1 MDMLNLLNPQQRD
14 AASHKDGPLLIL
26 AGAGS
31 GKTRVITYR
40 TAYLISEG
48 IEPKNILAVT
58 FTKKAAEEM
67 RKRVEGL
74 IGSNSSNSSNGSPFI
89 STFHS
94 ACVKI
99 LREGRGN
106 ACPEHSRRGEGA
118 FPKDF
123 LIYDKSDALSVIK
136 GCAKELNINDELYP
150 PDSIAKKISSLKNNL
165 ISADNFKAQEFGF
178 EDKVKKVYKLYQEK
192 LSADKALDFDDLL
205 MKTVELFEKNIDVLS
220 HYQDAFKYIMVDE
233 YQDTNYVQYRL
244 MMLLSNKHRNICVVG
259 DDDQSIYGFRGANI
273 SNILNFEKDFP
284 DAKIVKLEQ
293 NYRSTQ
299 KILDAASSVVD
310 KNISRRKKTLWTEN
324 QSGEKIRLYEA
335 EDGQKEALYICKT
348 IKEIRTI
355 DNRRYKEFAVL
366 YRINA
371 QSRILEEQFHRMA
384 IPYIIV
390 GGLRFYERKE
400 IKDITAYLRVIAN
413 PDEDVSL
420 KRIINTPNRGI
431 GQATIEKLTDLC
443 KEKKLSLYKGMKA
456 AEDVKAGIKGFIN
469 LVDSL
474 IEKNGLS
481 LSDLVKEIL
490 AKTGYIEWLKNSDKE
505 DAENRIEN
513 INELISAVADFEQNN
528 EKADIQGFLDHISL
542 SAQIDDVS
550 DKDDAVFLMTLH
562 NAKGLEFPVV
572 FISGMEEGIFPNF
585 RAFDDDRQLEEER
598 RLCYVG
604 ITRAKERLY
613 LTHAER
619 RFIFGSERN
628 GRVSRFIN
636 EIPEE
641 LIELDEEYYPPV
653 SPLIKGGIKP
663 SVSSLAMGRSEFSV
677 PITQGG
683 SKSGLKERPVLSF
696 PVGAA
701 VSHPNFGRGRVKF
714 SEGTGDNEKVVVN
727 FEGAGV
733 KRLSVKYA
741 RLERV

>member
-1 MDMLNLLNPQQRD
+1 MEDILKKLNPQQQE
-14 AASHKDGPLLIL
+14 AATHKEGPLLIL

-40 TAYLISEG
+40 AAYLISEG

-67 RKRVEGL
+67 RKRVEDIIPL
-74 IGSNSSNSSNGSPFI
+74 NGSRPLI

-94 ACVKI
+94 ACVRI
-99 LREGRGN
+99 MRDN
-106 ACPEHSRRGEGA
+106 AERIGVSRNFA
-118 FPKDF
+118 
-123 LIYDKSDALSVIK
+123 IYDKADSLSAIK
-136 GCAKELNINDELYP
+136 GCAKELNINDELYSH
-150 PDSIAKKISSLKNNL
+150 DSIAKKISSLKNNL

-192 LSADKALDFDDLL
+192 LSADSALDFDDLL
-205 MKTVELFEKNIDVLS
+205 MKTVELFEKNTDVLS
-220 HYQDAFKYIMVDE
+220 HYQDGFRYLMVDE

-284 DAKIVKLEQ
+284 DAKIIKLEQ

-310 KNISRRKKTLWTEN
+310 KNVSRRKKTLWTEN

-348 IKEIRTI
+348 IKQIKAN
-355 DNRRYKEFAVL
+355 DNRRYKDFAVL

-420 KRIINTPNRGI
+420 KRIINTPTRGI

-443 KEKKLSLYKGMKA
+443 KEKKLSLYECIKA
-456 AEDVKAGIKGFIN
+456 AEDAKAGIKGFVN
-469 LVDSL
+469 LIDSL

-513 INELISAVADFEQNN
+513 INEFISAIADFEQNN
-528 EKADIQGFLDHISL
+528 EKSDIQGFLDHISL

-572 FISGMEEGIFPNF
+572 FVSGMEEGIFPNF

-628 GRVSRFIN
+628 GRVSRFIK
-636 EIPEE
+636 EIPKE
-641 LIELDEEYYPPV
+641 LIEEINEEGEGIWGRPV
-653 SPLIKGGIKP
+653 VQ
-663 SVSSLAMGRSEFSV
+663 VSSLSGTKFSNKGCRDVKSYISTFSAGAKVRHPSFGIGR
-677 PITQGG
+677 I
-683 SKSGLKERPVLSF
+683 K
-696 PVGAA
+696 A
-701 VSHPNFGRGRVKF
+701 
-714 SEGTGDNEKVVVN
+714 SEGTGDDEKVVVS
-727 FEGAGV
+727 FDTIGI

>member
-1 MDMLNLLNPQQRD
+1 MKEVLEALNPQQQE
-14 AASHKDGPLLIL
+14 AARHKDGPLLIL

-67 RKRVEGL
+67 RKRVEDIIPL
-74 IGSNSSNSSNGSPFI
+74 NGSRPLI

-99 LREGRGN
+99 LRDTLSTLSPLGRGK
-106 ACPEHSRRGEGA
+106 GEGLIA
-118 FPKDF
+118 KGF
-123 LIYDKSDALSVIK
+123 LIYDKADALSVIK
-136 GCAKELNINDELYP
+136 GCAKELNINDELYSA
-150 PDSIAKKISSLKNNL
+150 DSIAKKISSLKNNL

-192 LSADKALDFDDLL
+192 LSADSALDFDDLL

-220 HYQDAFKYIMVDE
+220 HYQDVFKYIMVDE

-244 MMLLSNKHRNICVVG
+244 IMLLSSKHRNICVVG

-324 QSGEKIRLYEA
+324 QSGEKIRLYKA

-348 IKEIRTI
+348 IKEIRTS
-355 DNRRYKEFAVL
+355 DNRRYKDFAVL

-413 PDEDVSL
+413 PDDDVSL
-420 KRIINTPNRGI
+420 KRIINTPSRGI

-443 KEKKLSLYKGMKA
+443 KERKLSLYEGAKNIGHISHI
-456 AEDVKAGIKGFIN
+456 GPILNGFAN
-469 LVDSL
+469 LIDSL
-474 IEKNGLS
+474 IEKGGLS

-490 AKTGYIEWLKNSDKE
+490 AKTGYIEWLKSSDKE

-513 INELISAVADFEQNN
+513 INEFISAVADFEQNN

-572 FISGMEEGIFPNF
+572 FVSGMEEGIFPNF

-604 ITRAKERLY
+604 ITRAKEKLY
-613 LTHAER
+613 ITHAEK

-628 GRVSRFIN
+628 ARASRFID

-641 LIELDEEYYPPV
+641 LVEEINEEEKGRWGRPAIYQNSMRPALQAPRQSESKFSDERYRGAKSCV
-653 SPLIKGGIKP
+653 S
-663 SVSSLAMGRSEFSV
+663 
-677 PITQGG
+677 T
-683 SKSGLKERPVLSF
+683 F

-701 VSHPNFGRGRVKF
+701 VLHPNFGRGRVKA
-714 SEGTGDNEKVVVN
+714 SEGTGDDEKVIVN
-727 FEGAGV
+727 FEGAGL

-741 RLERV
+741 RLERA

>member
-1 MDMLNLLNPQQRD
+1 MKAVFEALNQQQRD

-67 RKRVEGL
+67 RKKVENIIPL
-74 IGSNSSNSSNGSPFI
+74 NGSRPLI

-106 ACPEHSRRGEGA
+106 ACPEHSRRGEGT
-118 FPKDF
+118 FSKDF
-123 LIYDKSDALSVIK
+123 LIYDKADALSVIK
-136 GCAKELNINDELYP
+136 GCAKELNINDELYSA
-150 PDSIAKKISSLKNNL
+150 DSIAKKISSLKNNL

-192 LSADKALDFDDLL
+192 LSADSALDFDDLL

-324 QSGEKIRLYEA
+324 QSGEKIRLYKA

-348 IKEIRTI
+348 IKEIRTN
-355 DNRRYKEFAVL
+355 DNRRYKDFAVL

-400 IKDITAYLRVIAN
+400 IKDITAYLRIIAN
-413 PDEDVSL
+413 PDDEVSL
-420 KRIINTPNRGI
+420 KRIINTPHRGI
-431 GQATIEKLTDLC
+431 GQVTIERLTDLC
-443 KEKKLSLYKGMKA
+443 KEKKLSLYECIKA
-456 AEDVKAGIKGFIN
+456 AEDVKAGVKGFVN
-469 LVDSL
+469 LIDSL
-474 IEKNGLS
+474 IEKGGLS

-528 EKADIQGFLDHISL
+528 EKAVFRYSVASEQRRIADIQGFLDHISL

-572 FISGMEEGIFPNF
+572 FVSGMEEGIFPNF

-604 ITRAKERLY
+604 ITRAKEKLY
-613 LTHAER
+613 LTHAEK

-628 GRVSRFIN
+628 ARVSRFIN

-641 LIELDEEYYPPV
+641 LVDWIGNGRGEGERWSRSVGQASRL
-653 SPLIKGGIKP
+653 SSGGFSDKKY
-663 SVSSLAMGRSEFSV
+663 LA
-677 PITQGG
+677 T
-683 SKSGLKERPVLSF
+683 F

-701 VSHPNFGRGRVKF
+701 VLHPNFGRGKVKA
-714 SEGTGDNEKVVVN
+714 SEGTGDDEKVVVS
-727 FEGAGV
+727 FDSIGL
-733 KRLSVKYA
+733 KRLSIKYA

>member
-1 MDMLNLLNPQQRD
+1 MKEVLEALNPQQQE
-14 AASHKDGPLLIL
+14 AVTHKEGPLLIL

-48 IEPKNILAVT
+48 IEPKNIFAVT

-67 RKRVEGL
+67 RKRVEDIIPL
-74 IGSNSSNSSNGSPFI
+74 NGSRPLI

-94 ACVKI
+94 ACVRI
-99 LREGRGN
+99 MRDN
-106 ACPEHSRRGEGA
+106 AERIEVSRNFA
-118 FPKDF
+118 
-123 LIYDKSDALSVIK
+123 IYDKADSLSAIK
-136 GCAKELNINDELYP
+136 DCAKELNINDELYS

-192 LSADKALDFDDLL
+192 LSANKALDFDDLL

-244 MMLLSNKHRNICVVG
+244 MMLLSSKHRNICVVG

-324 QSGEKIRLYEA
+324 QSGEKIRLYKA

-348 IKEIRTI
+348 IKEIRTS
-355 DNRRYKEFAVL
+355 DNRRYKDFAVL

-413 PDEDVSL
+413 PDDDVSL
-420 KRIINTPNRGI
+420 KRIINTPSRGI
-431 GQATIEKLTDLC
+431 GQVTIERLTDLC
-443 KEKKLSLYKGMKA
+443 KERKLYLYECIKA
-456 AEDVKAGIKGFIN
+456 AEDAKAGIKGFVNII
-469 LVDSL
+469 DSL
-474 IEKNGLS
+474 IEKGDLS

-490 AKTGYIEWLKNSDKE
+490 AKTGYIEWLKSSDKE

-513 INELISAVADFEQNN
+513 INEFISAVADFEQNN

-572 FISGMEEGIFPNF
+572 FVSGMEEGIFPNF

-604 ITRAKERLY
+604 ITRAKEKLY

-628 GRVSRFIN
+628 ARVSRFIN

-641 LIELDEEYYPPV
+641 LVDWIDNDRRECERW
-653 SPLIKGGIKP
+653 S
-663 SVSSLAMGRSEFSV
+663 
-677 PITQGG
+677 
-683 SKSGLKERPVLSF
+683 RPVGQASRPSSSGFSDKKYLATF
-696 PVGAA
+696 PIGAA
-701 VSHPNFGRGRVKF
+701 VCHPNFGRGKVKA
-714 SEGTGDNEKVVVN
+714 SEGTGDDEKVVVS
-727 FEGAGV
+727 FDSIGL

>member
-1 MDMLNLLNPQQRD
+1 MKEVFKALNPQQQE
-14 AASHKDGPLLIL
+14 AVGHKEGPLLIL

-67 RKRVEGL
+67 RKRVEDIIPL
-74 IGSNSSNSSNGSPFI
+74 NGSRPLI

-99 LREGRGN
+99 LREGRGK
-106 ACPEHSRRGEGA
+106 GEGT
-118 FPKDF
+118 FNKDF
-123 LIYDKSDALSVIK
+123 LIYDKADALSVIK
-136 GCAKELNINDELYP
+136 GCAKELNINDELYSA
-150 PDSIAKKISSLKNNL
+150 DSIAKKISSLKNNL

-192 LSADKALDFDDLL
+192 LSSDSALDFDDLL
-205 MKTVELFEKNIDVLS
+205 MKTVELFEKNIDALS
-220 HYQDAFKYIMVDE
+220 HYQDVFKYIMVDE

-324 QSGEKIRLYEA
+324 QSGEKIRLYKA

-348 IKEIRTI
+348 IKEIRTS
-355 DNRRYKEFAVL
+355 DNRRYKDFAVL

-413 PDEDVSL
+413 PDDDVSL
-420 KRIINTPNRGI
+420 KRIINTPSRGI
-431 GQATIEKLTDLC
+431 GQVTIERLTDLC
-443 KEKKLSLYKGMKA
+443 KERKLSLYEGAKNIGHISHI
-456 AEDVKAGIKGFIN
+456 GPILNGFVN
-469 LVDSL
+469 LIDGL
-474 IEKNGLS
+474 IEKGGLS

-490 AKTGYIEWLKNSDKE
+490 AKTGYIEWLKSSDKE

-513 INELISAVADFEQNN
+513 INEFISAVADFEQNN

-542 SAQIDDVS
+542 SAQIDDAS

-562 NAKGLEFPVV
+562 NAKGLEFSVV
-572 FISGMEEGIFPNF
+572 FVSGMEEGIFPNF

-628 GRVSRFIN
+628 ARASRFIE

-641 LIELDEEYYPPV
+641 LVEE
-653 SPLIKGGIKP
+653 INEK
-663 SVSSLAMGRSEFSV
+663 
-677 PITQGG
+677 
-683 SKSGLKERPVLSF
+683 KEERWGRPVAQASTLSDAKFSDERCRDAKSCVSTF

-701 VSHPNFGRGRVKF
+701 VRHPNFGRGRVKA
-714 SEGTGDNEKVVVN
+714 SEGTGDDEKVVVS
-727 FEGAGV
+727 FDSIGL

-741 RLERV
+741 RLERA

>member
-1 MDMLNLLNPQQRD
+1 
-14 AASHKDGPLLIL
+14 
-26 AGAGS
+26 
-31 GKTRVITYR
+31 
-40 TAYLISEG
+40 
-48 IEPKNILAVT
+48 
-58 FTKKAAEEM
+58 
-67 RKRVEGL
+67 
-74 IGSNSSNSSNGSPFI
+74 
-89 STFHS
+89 
-94 ACVKI
+94 
-99 LREGRGN
+99 
-106 ACPEHSRRGEGA
+106 
-118 FPKDF
+118 
-123 LIYDKSDALSVIK
+123 
-136 GCAKELNINDELYP
+136 
-150 PDSIAKKISSLKNNL
+150 
-165 ISADNFKAQEFGF
+165 
-178 EDKVKKVYKLYQEK
+178 
-192 LSADKALDFDDLL
+192 
-205 MKTVELFEKNIDVLS
+205 NIDALS

-244 MMLLSNKHRNICVVG
+244 MMLLSSKHRNICVVG

-324 QSGEKIRLYEA
+324 QSGEKIRLYKA

-348 IKEIRTI
+348 IKDIRTS
-355 DNRRYKEFAVL
+355 DNRRYKDFAVL

-413 PDEDVSL
+413 PDDDVSI
-420 KRIINTPNRGI
+420 KRIINTPSRGI
-431 GQATIEKLTDLC
+431 GQITIERLTDLC
-443 KEKKLSLYKGMKA
+443 KERKLSLYKGMKTSVA
-456 AEDVKAGIKGFIN
+456 LMLDNNTKDNENNPPTPPFTKGGKGGLSGKLKGFIN

-490 AKTGYIEWLKNSDKE
+490 AKTGYIEWLKSSDKE

-513 INELISAVADFEQNN
+513 INEFIFAVADFEQNN

-572 FISGMEEGIFPNF
+572 FVSGMEEGIFPNF

-604 ITRAKERLY
+604 ITRAKEKLY
-613 LTHAER
+613 LTHAEK

-628 GRVSRFIN
+628 ARASRFIE

-641 LIELDEEYYPPV
+641 LVDWIGNGSGESERW
-653 SPLIKGGIKP
+653 SR
-663 SVSSLAMGRSEFSV
+663 SVGQASRLSSSGFSDKKYLA
-677 PITQGG
+677 T
-683 SKSGLKERPVLSF
+683 F
-696 PVGAA
+696 PVGAT
-701 VSHPNFGRGRVKF
+701 VLHPNFGRGKVKA
-714 SEGTGDNEKVVVN
+714 SEGTGDDEKVVVSFN
-727 FEGAGV
+727 SIGL

>member
-1 MDMLNLLNPQQRD
+1 MEEIFKRLNPQQQE
-14 AASHKDGPLLIL
+14 AVSHKDGPLLIL

-67 RKRVEGL
+67 RKRVEDIIPL
-74 IGSNSSNSSNGSPFI
+74 NGSRPLI

-94 ACVKI
+94 ACVRI
-99 LREGRGN
+99 MRDN
-106 ACPEHSRRGEGA
+106 AERIGVSRNFA
-118 FPKDF
+118 
-123 LIYDKSDALSVIK
+123 IYDKADSLSAIK
-136 GCAKELNINDELYP
+136 GCAKELNINDELYSH
-150 PDSIAKKISSLKNNL
+150 DSIAKKISSLKNNL

-178 EDKVKKVYKLYQEK
+178 EDKVKKIYKLYQEK
-192 LSADKALDFDDLL
+192 LSANNALDFDDLL
-205 MKTVELFEKNIDVLS
+205 MKTVELFDKNIDVLS

-244 MMLLSNKHRNICVVG
+244 MMLLSSKHRNICVVG

-299 KILDAASSVVD
+299 KILDAAASVVD

-324 QSGEKIRLYEA
+324 QSGEKIRLYKA

-348 IKEIRTI
+348 IKEIRTN
-355 DNRRYKEFAVL
+355 DNRRYKDFAVL

-413 PDEDVSL
+413 PDDDVSL
-420 KRIINTPNRGI
+420 KRIINTPSRGI
-431 GQATIEKLTDLC
+431 GQVTIERLTDLC
-443 KEKKLSLYKGMKA
+443 KEGKLSLYEGTKNISHIRPIGP
-456 AEDVKAGIKGFIN
+456 ILTGFAN
-469 LVDSL
+469 LIDSL
-474 IEKNGLS
+474 IEKGGLS

-490 AKTGYIEWLKNSDKE
+490 AKTGYIEWLKSSDKE

-513 INELISAVADFEQNN
+513 INEFISAVADFEQNN

-572 FISGMEEGIFPNF
+572 FVSGMEEGIFPNF
-585 RAFDDDRQLEEER
+585 RAFDDERQLEEER

-604 ITRAKERLY
+604 ITRAKEKLY
-613 LTHAER
+613 ITHAER

-628 GRVSRFIN
+628 ARASRFID

-641 LIELDEEYYPPV
+641 LVDWIDND
-653 SPLIKGGIKP
+653 KGEGERW
-663 SVSSLAMGRSEFSV
+663 SRSAGQASRLSSSGFSDKKYLATFQ
-677 PITQGG
+677 I
-683 SKSGLKERPVLSF
+683 
-696 PVGAA
+696 GAA
-701 VSHPNFGRGRVKF
+701 VRHPNFGRGKVKS
-714 SEGTGDNEKVVVN
+714 SEGAGDDEKVVIS
-727 FEGAGV
+727 FDSIGL

-741 RLERV
+741 RLERA

>member
-1 MDMLNLLNPQQRD
+1 MKEVFEALNPQQQE
-14 AASHKDGPLLIL
+14 AVSHKEGPLLIL

-48 IEPKNILAVT
+48 IEPRNILAVT

-67 RKRVEGL
+67 RKRVEDIIPL
-74 IGSNSSNSSNGSPFI
+74 NGSRPLI

-94 ACVKI
+94 ACVRI
-99 LREGRGN
+99 MRDN
-106 ACPEHSRRGEGA
+106 AERIGVSRNFA
-118 FPKDF
+118 
-123 LIYDKSDALSVIK
+123 IYDKADSLSAIK
-136 GCAKELNINDELYP
+136 GCAKELNINDELYSH
-150 PDSIAKKISSLKNNL
+150 DSIAKKISSLKNNL

-178 EDKVKKVYKLYQEK
+178 EDKIKKVYKLYQEK
-192 LSADKALDFDDLL
+192 LSANKALDFDDLL

-233 YQDTNYVQYRL
+233 YQDTNYVQYSL
-244 MMLLSNKHRNICVVG
+244 MMLLSSKHRNICVVG

-324 QSGEKIRLYEA
+324 QSGEKIRLYKA

-348 IKEIRTI
+348 IKEIRTS
-355 DNRRYKEFAVL
+355 DNRRYKDFAVL

-413 PDEDVSL
+413 PDDDVSL
-420 KRIINTPNRGI
+420 KRIINTPSRGI
-431 GQATIEKLTDLC
+431 GQVTIERLTDLC
-443 KEKKLSLYKGMKA
+443 KERKLSLYDGIKA
-456 AEDVKAGIKGFIN
+456 AEDVKEKIKGFVN
-469 LVDSL
+469 LMDGL
-474 IEKNGLS
+474 IEKGGLS

-490 AKTGYIEWLKNSDKE
+490 AKTGYIQWLKESDKE

-513 INELISAVADFEQNN
+513 INEFISAVADFEQNN

-572 FISGMEEGIFPNF
+572 FVSGMEEGIFPNF

-604 ITRAKERLY
+604 ITRAKEKLY
-613 LTHAER
+613 ITHAEK

-628 GRVSRFIN
+628 ARASRFIN

-641 LIELDEEYYPPV
+641 LVEWIDND
-653 SPLIKGGIKP
+653 KGDGERW
-663 SVSSLAMGRSEFSV
+663 S
-677 PITQGG
+677 
-683 SKSGLKERPVLSF
+683 RPVGQASRLSSSGFSDKKYLAAF
-696 PVGAA
+696 PIGAA
-701 VSHPNFGRGRVKF
+701 VRHPNFGRGKVKA
-714 SEGTGDNEKVVVN
+714 SEGTGDDEKVIVN
-727 FEGAGV
+727 FEGAGL

-741 RLERV
+741 RLERA

>member
-1 MDMLNLLNPQQRD
+1 MKEALEALNPQQQE
-14 AASHKDGPLLIL
+14 AVSHKDGPLLIL

-67 RKRVEGL
+67 KNRVKDL
-74 IGSNSSNSSNGSPFI
+74 IGLNGSNGSIGFPLI

-94 ACVKI
+94 ACVRIMRDNAEKI
-99 LREGRGN
+99 GV
-106 ACPEHSRRGEGA
+106 SRNFA
-118 FPKDF
+118 
-123 LIYDKSDALSVIK
+123 IYDKADSLSAIK
-136 GCAKELNINDELYP
+136 GCAKELNINDELYSH
-150 PDSIAKKISSLKNNL
+150 DAIAKKISSLKNNL

-192 LSADKALDFDDLL
+192 LSANKALDFDDLL
-205 MKTVELFEKNIDVLS
+205 MKTVELFEMNSDVLS
-220 HYQDAFKYIMVDE
+220 HYQDGFKYLMVDE

-284 DAKIVKLEQ
+284 DARIIKLEQ

-335 EDGQKEALYICKT
+335 EDGQKEAEYICKT
-348 IKEIRTI
+348 IKGMKAK
-355 DNRRYKEFAVL
+355 DGSGYKDFAVL
-366 YRINA
+366 YRVNA
-371 QSRILEEQFHRMA
+371 QSRLLEEQFHRMA
-384 IPYIIV
+384 VPYIIV

-413 PDEDVSL
+413 PDDDASL
-420 KRIINTPNRGI
+420 KRIINTPTRGI
-431 GQATIEKLTDLC
+431 GQATIEKLMDLC
-443 KEKKLSLYKGMKA
+443 KERKLSLYEGAKNIGNISHI
-456 AEDVKAGIKGFIN
+456 GPILNGFAN
-469 LVDSL
+469 LIDGL
-474 IEKNGLS
+474 IEKGGLS

-490 AKTGYIEWLKNSDKE
+490 AKTGYIEWLKSSDKE

-513 INELISAVADFEQNN
+513 INEFISAVADFEQNN

-550 DKDDAVFLMTLH
+550 DKGDAVYLMTLH

-572 FISGMEEGIFPNF
+572 FITGMEEGIFPNF
-585 RAFDDDRQLEEER
+585 RAFDDERQLEEER

-604 ITRAKERLY
+604 ITRAKEKLY
-613 LTHAER
+613 ITHAER

-628 GRVSRFIN
+628 ARASRFID

-641 LIELDEEYYPPV
+641 LVEEINEKKEV
-653 SPLIKGGIKP
+653 RW
-663 SVSSLAMGRSEFSV
+663 GRPTLNQNISGSERFRAGAKFSDD
-677 PITQGG
+677 GYSG
-683 SKSGLKERPVLSF
+683 SKSCVSTF
-696 PVGAA
+696 PAGAA
-701 VSHPNFGRGRVKF
+701 VLHPNFGRGRVKS
-714 SEGTGDNEKVVVN
+714 SEGSGDDEKVIVN
-727 FEGAGV
+727 FEGAGI